1 MDTTVRPVG
10 SDRLRPASHVV
21 VAVTLASA
29 VGAGAVDLRFALLP
43 LAVLLGWSHLHSI

>member
-1 MDTTVRPVG
+1 MDTTVGPIG

-21 VAVTLASA
+21 VAIALVTA
-29 VGAGAVDLRFALLP
+29 VAAGAVDLRFALLP